1 MKIPDKLTP
10 EALAQRQALKRA
22 GFNGEFWR
30 LLKEMWREDTEAIY
44 KSMASADNEKELF
57 RLQGQLRAYQKILGE
72 DAQFIIR

>member
-1 MKIPDKLTP
+1 MRIPDKLTP
-10 EALAQRQALKRA
+10 EQIAQRQALKRA

>member
-1 MKIPDKLTP
+1 MKIPEKLTP
-10 EALAQRQALKRA
+10 EQIAQRQALKRA

-30 LLKEMWREDTEAIY
+30 LLKEIWREDTEAIY

>member
-10 EALAQRQALKRA
+10 EQITQRQALKRA

-72 DAQFIIR
+72 DAQFIVR